1 MRISQMMFVRRFQ
14 YFGWL
19 AFFCFL
25 LNPFGLQSA
34 ERRPNGR
41 EIFRKQC
48 AKCHGKNGEGVKG
61 KYDDSLAG
69 DWSLEKLTRYI
80 DKNMPDDAPGKCVG
94 EDAKAVARY
103 VNDAF
108 YSREARLR
116 NHPPRVELVRLTN
129 RQYINTVADLIKTF
143 AGTDTPPGAERGLQ
157 AVYYNSKGFNQDK
170 KFQERVDR
178 QVNLDFGD
186 GTPDPSRS
194 GTNEFSIQ
202 WRGSIIAEET
212 GDYEFTAKTPNGVR
226 LWVNDD
232 DATLIDASVASAELS
247 EHSASIRLIGG
258 RVYPMRLEF
267 FKATKDKSASIKLM
281 WKKPHGTKEVIPAR
295 NLSPAPVTPRFVLTT
310 PFPPDD
316 SSVGYERGTAVSK
329 AWDEATTY
337 AAIEVSNYVVERL
350 DRLSQSKP
358 SDLDRAAKLENF
370 CNEFVATAFR
380 RPLTDEQRR
389 VFVSMQITGAAKI
402 EDAVKR
408 VVLLTLKSSHFL
420 YLGLENSM
428 PDDFEIAA
436 RLSFDLW
443 DSLPSRDLW
452 KRAGQGD
459 LRTREQV
466 TQQATRMLEDPR
478 ARAKMQY
485 FLQQWLQMNRV
496 EDFSKDAGLYPGF
509 TPEIIADLRT
519 SLNIFLEDAVWNG
532 ASDYRNLLLADYLYV
547 NDRLA
552 KFYGVKTNAEDNFVK
567 VKLDAKERAGVVT
580 HPYLLAAFSYQKSTS
595 PIHRGVFLTRNIVG
609 RSLKP
614 PPMAQTFNDAD
625 FAPNLTM
632 REKVAPLTS
641 AQSCQSCHSVINPL
655 GFSLENYDAVGRFR
669 TRENDHVINAASEY
683 VTDDGQAIHLNGAR
697 DVAEFAITSEQALN
711 GFIEQLFN
719 QIVKQPMLA
728 YGLEVKD
735 RLRQSFVASE
745 FNLQKL
751 LVDIASISALQGIEK
766 NAQPEERQRKTPGA
780 AIMKT
785 R

>member
-1 MRISQMMFVRRFQ
+1 MRLGDQKGIYALQNSRTKGRGIVALLDEAGSPSVVCVSLRSRICREATIRMRISQMMFVRRFQ

-103 VNDAF
+103 INDAF

-143 AGTDTPPGAERGLQ
+143 AGTDTPPGTERGLQ
-157 AVYYNSKGFNQDK
+157 AVYYNSKGFKQDK

-202 WRGSIIAEET
+202 WRGSILAEET

-258 RVYPMRLEF
+258 RIYPMRLEF

-295 NLSPAPVTPRFVLTT
+295 NLSPAPVTPTFVLTT

-358 SDLDRAAKLENF
+358 SDPDRAAKLENF

-443 DSLPSRDLW
+443 DSLPSRGLW
-452 KRAGQGD
+452 KRAGQGG

-519 SLNIFLEDAVWNG
+519 SLNIFLE
-532 ASDYRNLLLADYLYV
+532 
-547 NDRLA
+547 
-552 KFYGVKTNAEDNFVK
+552 
-567 VKLDAKERAGVVT
+567 
-580 HPYLLAAFSYQKSTS
+580 
-595 PIHRGVFLTRNIVG
+595 
-609 RSLKP
+609 
-614 PPMAQTFNDAD
+614 
-625 FAPNLTM
+625 
-632 REKVAPLTS
+632 
-641 AQSCQSCHSVINPL
+641 
-655 GFSLENYDAVGRFR
+655 
-669 TRENDHVINAASEY
+669 
-683 VTDDGQAIHLNGAR
+683 
-697 DVAEFAITSEQALN
+697 
-711 GFIEQLFN
+711 
-719 QIVKQPMLA
+719 
-728 YGLEVKD
+728 
-735 RLRQSFVASE
+735 
-745 FNLQKL
+745 
-751 LVDIASISALQGIEK
+751 
-766 NAQPEERQRKTPGA
+766 
-780 AIMKT
+780 
-785 R
+785 